1 MSALPPGPRLPR
13 AAQTA
18 AWITRPGPF
27 LLRAQQRYGDVFT
40 IRIGGEPPW
49 VMLAHPDAVREVF
62 TGDPAVMHAGKANLV
77 LRPLVGHASV
87 LLLDGPQH
95 MRERKLMLPPFHGS
109 RMAGY
114 RDLVAGIARDHI
126 AAWPRGAPLALAPR
140 MQAITLD
147 VVLRV
152 IFGVDADSD
161 RLDALR
167 ERLRRMLARVLSGGS
182 MLAMASAGP
191 RRVERAGLFDRWLRP
206 VDALLFEQI
215 RERRADPGDDVLSLL
230 LEARGEDG
238 EPMSDQELRDE
249 LVTLLVAGHE
259 TTATA
264 LAWTVER
271 LIRTDGGW
279 DRLRA
284 GGDEYAE
291 AAGKEALRLR
301 PVLPVVLRHLQRDM
315 TIAGHD
321 LPAGTVVAPCIQL
334 VHRRPDVYPD
344 PMRFLPER
352 FLGPEPQGGTY
363 TWIPFGGG
371 VRRCIGAAFAMME
384 LRIILAEM
392 AEALELAPARPV
404 MVPTARRTIT
414 LVPARGAE
422 VLVS

>member
-1 MSALPPGPRLPR
+1 M
-13 AAQTA
+13 
-18 AWITRPGPF
+18 
-27 LLRAQQRYGDVFT
+27 
-40 IRIGGEPPW
+40 
-49 VMLAHPDAVREVF
+49 
-62 TGDPAVMHAGKANLV
+62 
-77 LRPLVGHASV
+77 
-87 LLLDGPQH
+87 
-95 MRERKLMLPPFHGS
+95 
-109 RMAGY
+109 
-114 RDLVAGIARDHI
+114 
-126 AAWPRGAPLALAPR
+126 
-140 MQAITLD
+140 
-147 VVLRV
+147 
-152 IFGVDADSD
+152 SD
-161 RLDALR
+161 R
-167 ERLRRMLARVLSGGS
+167 
-182 MLAMASAGP
+182 
-191 RRVERAGLFDRWLRP
+191 
-206 VDALLFEQI
+206 
-215 RERRADPGDDVLSLL
+215 
-230 LEARGEDG
+230 
-238 EPMSDQELRDE
+238 ELRDE

-291 AAGKEALRLR
+291 AAAKEALRLR

-334 VHRRPDVYPD
+334 VHRRPEIYPE
-344 PMRFLPER
+344 PARFLPER

-392 AEALELAPARPV
+392 AAALELAPARPE
-404 MVPTARRTIT
+404 MEPTARRTIT